1 MRNSN
6 TSVVCFGEV
15 LWDVLPTGRIPG
27 GAPMNVAYHL
37 HKLGINS
44 QIISSI
50 GDDVAGTNLVA
61 FLQTVGLPADYI
73 QISQQ
78 YATSEVL
85 ASINDHNEVSYEIVY
100 PVAWDKITWQRQLA
114 DMVSKAD
121 AFVFG
126 SLSSRDSVSRQT
138 LLRLLDVAKY
148 RVFDVNLR
156 APHYTVDL
164 VTDLLKR
171 ADMVKLNTSELLQIA
186 QWYNAGCQTEAD
198 CIEVL
203 FREFEVQEILI
214 TKGGTGASYYTPTY
228 RYDYPAY
235 KISVADTIGSGDAFL
250 AAFLAMKL
258 TDEPVEVA
266 LDYAVAMGAFITSQS
281 GACPEYSRY
290 DLSRFIWKKKLF
302 SQNPNYQNH
311 KSIVS

>member
-1 MRNSN
+1 MKNLN

-37 HKLGINS
+37 HKLGADS
-44 QIISSI
+44 KMISSI
-50 GDDVAGTNLVA
+50 GNDVAGANLGA
-61 FLQTVGLPADYI
+61 FLKTVGLSTDHI
-73 QISQQ
+73 QVNQQ
-78 YATSEVL
+78 FATSEVL

-100 PVAWDKITWQRQLA
+100 PVAWDKIAWQPGLA
-114 DMVSKAD
+114 EMVSKAN

-126 SLSSRDSVSRQT
+126 SLSSRDNTSRET
-138 LLRLLDVAKY
+138 LLKLLDVANY

-164 VTDLLKR
+164 VTDLLNR
-171 ADMVKLNTSELLQIA
+171 ADMVKLNTSELIQIA
-186 QWYNAGCQTEAD
+186 QWYDANCQTEAD
-198 CIEVL
+198 CIELL
-203 FREFEVQEILI
+203 FREFNIKEILI
-214 TKGGTGASYYTPTY
+214 TKGGTGASYYTTSY

-235 KISVADTIGSGDAFL
+235 KISVADTVGSGDAFL

-258 TDEPVEVA
+258 SDEPVEVA

-290 DLSRFIWKKKLF
+290 DLGRFIWKKKLF
-302 SQNPNYQNH
+302 SQNPNLMNH
-311 KSIVS
+311 ELIAS

>member
-1 MRNSN
+1 MKNLN

-73 QISQQ
+73 QVSQQ

-100 PVAWDKITWQRQLA
+100 PVAWDKIGWQPQLA

-171 ADMVKLNTSELLQIA
+171 AEMVKLNTSELLQIA

-214 TKGGTGASYYTPTY
+214 TKGGTGASYYTPSY

-258 TDEPVEVA
+258 ADEPTEVA

-281 GACPEYSRY
+281 GACPEYVKY
-290 DLSRFIWKKKLF
+290 DLNRFIRQRKLF
-302 SQNPNYQNH
+302 NQNYDL
-311 KSIVS
+311 IAG